1 MADQI
6 VVGMYESRGEADEAR
21 RRLIAEGVRDDRISI
36 EGNGAASA
44 SPMPPPDRFAMR
56 EVGAP
61 LPQDRGVSAFIA
73 RMFSGALIDDVNIGK
88 YAEALHNGRCLL
100 AVRVESDEKR
110 QMTATIL
117 ERGGPRV
124 YSLPNAPTAWNEAS
138 ANDATSI
145 GGVDDDP
152 MRPEGLLSD
161 AEGLPVQ
168 SDETRLSR
176 IRRSERSDR

>member
-36 EGNGAASA
+36 EGDAAASA
-44 SPMPPPDRFAMR
+44 SPMPPQDRFAMR

-61 LPQDRGVSAFIA
+61 LPQDRGVAFIA
-73 RMFSGALIDDVNIGK
+73 RMFSGALMDEVNIGK
-88 YAEALHNGRCLL
+88 YTEALRNGRCLL

-110 QMTATIL
+110 QLAATIL

-124 YSLPNAPTAWNEAS
+124 YSLPNAPSAWNEAS
-138 ANDATSI
+138 ANDPASI

-168 SDETRLSR
+168 SDETRLSS
-176 IRRSERSDR
+176 IRRSERGNR

>member
-36 EGNGAASA
+36 EGDAAASA
-44 SPMPPPDRFAMR
+44 SPMPPQDRFAMR

-73 RMFSGALIDDVNIGK
+73 RMFSGALMDEVNIGK
-88 YAEALHNGRCLL
+88 YTEALRNGRCLL

-110 QMTATIL
+110 QLAATIL

-124 YSLPNAPTAWNEAS
+124 YSLPNAPSAWNEAS
-138 ANDATSI
+138 ANDPASI

-152 MRPEGLLSD
+152 TRPEGLLSD

-168 SDETRLSR
+168 SDETRLSS
-176 IRRSERSDR
+176 IRRSERGNR